1 MKKEEA
7 MMSHL
12 WFRRRLVSAA
22 VPAFFLVLSCALEL
36 QAQIVTG
43 TIKGTIRD
51 SSGAVMVNVPVTVKD
66 LGTAITRQGMSN
78 AAGDYVV
85 ADVPAAQY
93 AVSVQYPG
101 FQSWTT
107 NLTLRTAQTA
117 EINIVLDVGQISTQ
131 VEVKDSTPIINTVES
146 TLSNTLEGSR
156 ILQLPLN
163 GRDLAQLFQLTPGV
177 NRTAGTRMN
186 GIQSGAFQFLQ
197 DGISIEN
204 KYNGDIVN
212 NRPAMEGVAEYHI
225 ESADSDAK
233 YSRTGTVILT
243 TRSGTNSFHGSIFD
257 VHRNNGWGLVTRQY
271 NQGIN
276 SKPAFLI
283 RNEFGASLGGPVRI
297 PKLYNGKDKTFFF
310 FTYEGRR
317 QNQSQPIVANSPPA
331 ELRNGDFSHYYAS
344 DMSPG
349 QVAIIYDPMTT
360 RPDPAHPGFFLRDP
374 FPGNI
379 IPPERI
385 SAMAKAALPFYPMP
399 NQPGLDYWSGNI
411 RVTNPLINNLNS
423 YTAKLDHHF
432 SENDVLTGS
441 YSFIDQAN
449 TQTKS
454 GYGGTPSEEFYFNKG
469 TSRTQVISL
478 GETHIFN
485 PNTVNEIRLGGTRP
499 HDHRGPPPRT
509 PARTT
514 LLNLP
519 NATGDTGWPC
529 LVPEDEA
536 WSLDAGLHFDD
547 DNPQTAPQT
556 FYTVNDNVS
565 MVRRSHHIN
574 VGGNFRDLLLNS
586 DERGQPRG
594 CYEFDWF
601 QTGLEGLDSNPVP
614 GTGSGLAAFLL
625 GNADYAALRSDKGF
639 FYHRQKEFQTYIQ
652 DDWRLNSHL
661 TLNLGLRY
669 ELYTRYHD
677 KRNQI
682 ATFDPASG
690 AIVTPLPVSQI
701 AYPAAVAAYEASGVV
716 FKSASEVGLPENLFQ
731 PQHKDFA
738 PRVGLAYKINDK
750 TVVRGGFGMYY
761 WTTPTI
767 TLQAPSRQ
775 NPPFNFTRQAASG
788 DTVTYLTHVPSFE
801 MGNTPPDQIFG
812 STQLSVGT
820 DNIGVS
826 PFDPY
831 MKDSWVDQWN
841 ITIERKIPWNS
852 SLRLSYV
859 GNQGH
864 NLQISD
870 PINSQLPASLYP
882 DLSSDQRRK
891 YPIYNDMQMLK
902 TLGYSANNQMQ
913 IQFKHTTQKG
923 ILMDAFY
930 VYQSTLDT
938 SEFSAAAASPNGILG
953 AAKSGIDDI
962 YTRIALGHGPS
973 SYEPRHRLT
982 YNFLIDMPFGR
993 GHRFGNAVSPAL
1005 NKLIGGWQVAS
1016 ISTFS
1021 SGSFFTNGLTASNTG
1036 SVRVCNGNL
1045 PNNQRTISKWFDTS
1059 CFVRSDDAIFAGTP
1073 FGKSVDQPINP
1084 GRPARNVLVGPGFAN
1099 VDGSVFKNTPLH
1111 ENLNLRFTA
1120 DFFNLPNHPALSN
1133 PNATSGRITGQ
1144 ANGPRIIQF
1153 SLRLEF

>member
-1 MKKEEA
+1 
-7 MMSHL
+7 
-12 WFRRRLVSAA
+12 
-22 VPAFFLVLSCALEL
+22 LEL
-36 QAQIVTG
+36 QAQIVTS

-66 LGTAITRQGMSN
+66 LGTSVTRQGMSN

-101 FQSWTT
+101 FKSWTT
-107 NLTLRTAQTA
+107 NLTLRSAQTA
-117 EINIVLDVGQISTQ
+117 EINIVLEVGQISTQ
-131 VEVKDSTPIINTVES
+131 VEVKDSTPTINTVES

-177 NRTAGTRMN
+177 NRNAGTRMN
-186 GIQSGAFQFLQ
+186 GIQAGAFQFLQ
-197 DGISIEN
+197 DGISVEN
-204 KYNGDIVN
+204 KYTGDIVK

-225 ESADSDAK
+225 ESADSNAI
-233 YSRTGTVILT
+233 YSRTGTVVLT
-243 TRSGTNSFHGSIFD
+243 TRSGTNAYHGSIFD

-283 RNEFGASLGGPVRI
+283 RNEFGASFGGPIRI

-317 QNQSQPIVANSPPA
+317 QNQSVNIVANSPPA

-344 DMSPG
+344 DMSPD

-360 RPDPAHPGFFLRDP
+360 RPDPANPGFFLRDP

-385 SAMAKAALPFYPMP
+385 SPMAKAALPFYPTP

-411 RVTNPLINNLNS
+411 RVTNPQIDNLNN
-423 YTAKLDHHF
+423 YTAKIDHHF
-432 SENDVLTGS
+432 SEKDVLTGT
-441 YSFIDQAN
+441 YSFIDQVN
-449 TQTKS
+449 TQTRG
-454 GYGGTPSEEFYFNKG
+454 GYGGTPTEQIYFNQG
-469 TSRTQVISL
+469 ASRTQVIAL

-485 PNTVNEIRLGGTRP
+485 PNTVNELRLGATRP
-499 HDHRGPPPRT
+499 KDRRGPPVRT

-529 LVPEDEA
+529 LVPTDEV
-536 WSLDAGLHFDD
+536 WNLDAGLHFDD

-565 MVRRSHHIN
+565 MVRRSHHLN
-574 VGGNFRDLLLNS
+574 VGGNFRAMLLNS

-625 GNADYAALRSDKGF
+625 GYGDFAQLRSDKGF

-690 AIVTPLPVSQI
+690 AVVTPLPVSQI
-701 AYPAAVAAYEASGVV
+701 AYPPAVAAYEASGVV
-716 FKSASEVGLPENLFQ
+716 FKSAAEVGLPENLFQ

-738 PRVGLAYKINDK
+738 PRVGLAYKVNDK
-750 TVVRGGFGMYY
+750 TVLRGGFGIYY

-775 NPPFNFTRQAASG
+775 NPPFNFTRTAATG
-788 DTVTYLTHVPSFE
+788 DTVTYLTNVPSFI
-801 MGNTPPDQIFG
+801 MGTTPPDQIF
-812 STQLSVGT
+812 SNEQLSVGS
-820 DNIGVS
+820 DNIS
-826 PFDPY
+826 LAPFDPY
-831 MKDSWVDQWN
+831 MKDSWVDEWN
-841 ITIERKIPWNS
+841 FTIERKIPWNS

-882 DLSSDQRRK
+882 DLTSDQRRK
-891 YPIYNDMQMLK
+891 YQIFNDMQTLK
-902 TLGYSANNQMQ
+902 TLGYSANHQMQ
-913 IQFKHTTQKG
+913 VQFKHTTQKG

-930 VYQSTLDT
+930 VYQSALDT
-938 SEFSAAAASPNGILG
+938 SEFGAASAAPNVILG
-953 AAKSGIDDI
+953 AARSGITDI
-962 YTRIALGHGPS
+962 NTRIALVHGPS
-973 SYEPRHRLT
+973 SFEPRHRVT
-982 YNFLIDMPFGR
+982 YNFLIDLPFGR
-993 GHRFGNAVSPAL
+993 GHRFGNGVSPAL
-1005 NKLIGGWQVAS
+1005 DKLIGGWQVAS
-1016 ISTFS
+1016 ISTFT
-1021 SGSFFTNGLTASNTG
+1021 SGYFFTNGLTGSNTG
-1036 SVRVCNGNL
+1036 NVRVCNGNL
-1045 PNNQRTISKWFDTS
+1045 PNSQRAISKWFDTS
-1059 CFVRSDDAIFAGTP
+1059 CFVKSDNAMFAGTP
-1073 FGKSVDQPINP
+1073 YGKPVDQPINP

-1099 VDGSVFKNTPLH
+1099 VDGSIFKNTRLH

-1133 PNATSGRITGQ
+1133 PNATSGKITGQ